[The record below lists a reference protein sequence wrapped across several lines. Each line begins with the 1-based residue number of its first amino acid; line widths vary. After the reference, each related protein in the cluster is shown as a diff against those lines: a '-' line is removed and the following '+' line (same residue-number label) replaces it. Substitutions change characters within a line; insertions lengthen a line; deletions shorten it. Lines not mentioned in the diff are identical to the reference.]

1 MMRDPDDTMTESL
14 PPDLRAFALQRRLTQ
29 RFDALVDATE
39 DLRAKLREWLT
50 ERGLRRSVLVVDDN
64 AAALC
69 ALVSVLARM
78 GVVVHAITTDA
89 SAEST
94 LRGLGAEVHVVSDY
108 ARAASVWR
116 EVRSCVVVVDLHL
129 GDGLT
134 GLDVLADIGRG
145 PRALMV
151 TSCDSA
157 RDSID
162 RVADTVQ
169 ADAVVRTATG
179 GWETRL
185 RDGVTRL
192 LDDAYDAGDA

>member
-1 MMRDPDDTMTESL
+1 MRDADDTTTANL
-14 PPDLRAFALQRRLTQ
+14 PPDLRAIALQRRLTR
-29 RFDALVDATE
+29 RFDDLVASTE
-39 DLRAKLREWLT
+39 DLREKLRAWLM
-50 ERGLRRSVLVVDDN
+50 ERGMRRSVFVVDDSPP
-64 AAALC
+64 ALC
-69 ALVSVLARM
+69 ALVSVLSRM
-78 GVVVHAITTDA
+78 GVVVHAVTTDA

-94 LRGLGAEVHVVSDY
+94 LRGLGAEVHVVGDY
-108 ARAASVWR
+108 ARAASVWQ

-145 PRALMV
+145 PRALVV

-169 ADAVVRTATG
+169 ADAVVRTHTG

-185 RDGVTRL
+185 RDGVNRL
-192 LDDAYDAGDA
+192 LDEASSGGDA

>member
-1 MMRDPDDTMTESL
+1 MTAPDDSATSRL
-14 PPDLRAFALQRRLTQ
+14 PDDVRAMALQRRLTQ
-29 RFDALVDATE
+29 RFDALAADTE
-39 DLRAKLREWLT
+39 ALSVKLRSWLA

-69 ALVSVLARM
+69 ALVSVLVRL
-78 GVVVHAITTDA
+78 GVVVHAVTTDA

-108 ARAASVWR
+108 ARSASVWR

-145 PRALMV
+145 PRALVV

-162 RVADTVQ
+162 RAADTVQ